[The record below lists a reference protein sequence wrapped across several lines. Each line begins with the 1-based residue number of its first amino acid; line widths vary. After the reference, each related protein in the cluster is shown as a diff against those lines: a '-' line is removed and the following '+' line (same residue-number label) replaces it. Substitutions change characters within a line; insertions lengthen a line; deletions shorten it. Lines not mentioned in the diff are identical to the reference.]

1 MGEHHEVRKEEIL
14 QRNQKETMQRGPQ
27 LQESN
32 YLVLTG
38 SSALLSLTPLQYSWW
53 PFCILTL
60 SFYISEGKFI
70 NHPTITLCLWLR
82 STSFSMKQKE
92 KG

>member
-1 MGEHHEVRKEEIL
+1 MGEHHEVRKEGTL
-14 QRNQKETMQRGPQ
+14 QGNQKETMQRGPQ

-53 PFCILTL
+53 PFCIIAL

-70 NHPTITLCLWLR
+70 NHPPITLCLRLR
-82 STSFSMKQKE
+82 LTSFSMKQKE